1 MHDKNPIE
9 TPSAALPEGA
19 QAPQQGFRPV
29 RAVGRFLQRWWP
41 DTLFARLACI
51 LVVGM
56 LTAQFLTSSIWLSVR
71 YAHMLAVPTRVTAER
86 VADVWDLLQH
96 TDLPQQEV
104 LAMYAHANLTLTPMA
119 QALPLHVLETEHDRK
134 VSILL
139 DKVFH
144 QRWPT
149 AAPLELVDLRLKDAQ
164 GGPAG
169 WPAILGFSPVT
180 VDYVMQLRQPD
191 GQWLRIEANVSP
203 GWQQNMG
210 WQVLADLLLRV
221 YLLRI
226 AVVLALVVL
235 AVRWVV
241 EPLKRLSKAAN
252 ALEGSAKAGEPMHEN
267 GPQEVRN
274 AAQAFNRMQQRIQAN
289 MQERTRFLAAVSH
302 DLRSPITRMRLRLEL
317 LDEAQNLAQTK
328 AKLRS
333 DLLNMEEMLDA
344 TLRFIQAEQN
354 KENFQDVDMD
364 AWVYSLCHDW
374 CDLGRAV
381 HVSGHSHCL
390 VSASALGLKRMLSNL
405 LDNALQYGSH
415 AEVSLAFDAQR
426 AEVVVCVQDN
436 GVGLSESQLTQMLEP
451 FVRGEPSRN
460 RATGG
465 YGLGLS
471 IVNAIVQGHG
481 GRFHLRNRTDGQ
493 TGLEAWVHLPAVPK
507 PR

>member
-1 MHDKNPIE
+1 MHDKAPSPAPLA
-9 TPSAALPEGA
+9 TPPEPPQGPQHSGALA
-19 QAPQQGFRPV
+19 RS
-29 RAVGRFLQRWWP
+29 VGRFLQRCWP

-86 VADVWDLLQH
+86 VADVWDVLQRGH
-96 TDLPQQEV
+96 LPQQEV

-119 QALPLHVLETEHDRK
+119 QPLPLHVLATEHDRK
-134 VSILL
+134 VSTLL

-149 AAPLELVDLRLKDAQ
+149 ASALQLVDLRLKDAQ

-180 VDYVMQLRQPD
+180 VDYVMQLQQPD
-191 GQWLRIEANVSP
+191 GQWLRIEADVSP
-203 GWQQNMG
+203 GWQQNTG
-210 WQVLADLLLRV
+210 WQVLVDLLLRV

-226 AVVLALVVL
+226 AVVVALVVL

-252 ALEGSAKAGEPMHEN
+252 ALANSPMAAEPMHEN

-274 AAQAFNRMQQRIQAN
+274 AAQAFNRMQQRITAN

-317 LDEAQNLAQTK
+317 LDGAQNLAETK

-333 DLLNMEEMLDA
+333 DLLSMEEMLDA

-354 KENFQDVDMD
+354 KESFQAIDMD
-364 AWVYSLCHDW
+364 ACVYSLCHDW
-374 CDLGRAV
+374 RDLGRPV
-381 HVSGHSHCL
+381 RVSGHSHCT
-390 VSASALGLKRMLSNL
+390 VSGSALGLKRMLSNL
-405 LDNALQYGSH
+405 LDNALQYGAQAH
-415 AEVSLAFDAQR
+415 VSLAFDAAR

-436 GVGLSESQLTQMLEP
+436 GAGLSEAQLTQMLEP

-481 GRFHLRNRTDGQ
+481 GRLHLRNRTDGHS
-493 TGLEAWVHLPAVPK
+493 GLEAWVHLPAELSP
-507 PR
+507 P